1 MLKKRLCYSQ
11 NYKQY
16 LYVFFLIYYFV
27 YSTLA
32 VRIVK
37 LLRESV
43 MKNYKVI
50 ALATVLSFS
59 FLAQANESE
68 AVVVEA
74 SMENVLEVGRENQQL
89 SAASQSRIDSTERQ
103 TDKIV
108 NEYKVVAKQ
117 VEGLKLYN
125 EQKRIQIQAQ
135 LDLMDKLDEQL
146 VQVVVMQR
154 QIPPLA
160 QRMLE
165 GLEQFVALDT
175 PFYIDER
182 MERLDIVRSSLSNP
196 KITASEQVRQILEA
210 YNIEAEYGRK
220 ISSYEDTIVID
231 GKEMVVNVLVVG
243 RIGMFYQ
250 TKDEQQS
257 GVWNNETND
266 WEEVSGYRTA
276 IRDGIRMAKKLAPTD
291 MLLLPVSKGGA

>member
-1 MLKKRLCYSQ
+1 MK
-11 NYKQY
+11 YKINA
-16 LYVFFLIYYFV
+16 LHLVMIFSISGFL
-27 YSTLA
+27 SSDM
-32 VRIVK
+32 
-37 LLRESV
+37 ES
-43 MKNYKVI
+43 
-50 ALATVLSFS
+50 
-59 FLAQANESE
+59 
-68 AVVVEA
+68 
-74 SMENVLEVGRENQQL
+74 VLEVGRDNQIL
-89 SAASQSRIDSTERQ
+89 SAQSQNKIDLTERQ

-108 NEYKVVAKQ
+108 NEWKAVSKQ

-165 GLEQFVALDT
+165 SLETFMNLDT
-175 PFYIDER
+175 PFRIEERTNRID
-182 MERLDIVRSSLSNP
+182 LVRSSLAKP
-196 KITASEQVRQILEA
+196 KVTASEQVRQVLEA

-220 ISSYEDTIVID
+220 IDTYESSLSD
-231 GKEMVVNVLVVG
+231 GTVVNILVIG

-250 TKDEQQS
+250 TKDEQSS
-257 GVWNNETND
+257 GRWNNDTASWDELPG
-266 WEEVSGYRTA
+266 SYRKP

-291 MLLLPVSKGGA
+291 MLLMPIVKGDA

>member
-1 MLKKRLCYSQ
+1 MLKKHPCYFQ

-27 YSTLA
+27 YSNLA
-32 VRIVK
+32 GRIVK

-68 AVVVEA
+68 TVVVEA

-125 EQKRIQIQAQ
+125 EQKRIQIKAQ
-135 LDLMDKLDEQL
+135 LELMDKLDAQL
-146 VQVVVMQR
+146 DQVVVMQR

-165 GLEQFVALDT
+165 SLENFINLDT
-175 PFYIDER
+175 PFRIEERQNRID
-182 MERLDIVRSSLSNP
+182 LVRASLAKP
-196 KITASEQVRQILEA
+196 KVTASEQVRQVLEA

-220 ISSYEDTIVID
+220 IDSYEATVE
-231 GKEMVVNVLVVG
+231 GKVVNILVVG

-250 TKDEQQS
+250 TKDETET
-257 GVWNNETND
+257 GVWNND
-266 WEEVSGYRTA
+266 SQSWEIIDGYRRPV
-276 IRDGIRMAKKLAPTD
+276 RDGIRMAKKLAPTD
-291 MLLLPVSKGGA
+291 MLTIPVLKGGA